1 LQNINLNIKTQTIYN
16 IANQAIQVLI
26 ILIVMFLII
35 KIGFGIIN
43 RFIEKQKNLKF
54 SLDDRKSK
62 TVGALLKSILKYSV
76 YIFGVFAII
85 QVVLGN
91 IGLTFAGIGG
101 VAIGLGT
108 QSVVKDVLNGF
119 FILFEDQYSVGEYIT
134 IENKSGTVEVVE
146 LRVTRL
152 KSENGDIYV
161 IPNGQITKVTNHS
174 RNLQR
179 IMLEVYITEELD
191 KSTEAIKAICSN
203 FNCEKYRE
211 ITGPKFIGIS
221 AYEDNYY
228 KLRIE
233 ARVIASKKNELISSM
248 IEYFKTSLDKKEIKT
263 VAVKL
268 V

>member
-1 LQNINLNIKTQTIYN
+1 MQNINLTIKSQAIYDIGN
-16 IANQAIQVLI
+16 KAIQVII
-26 ILIVMFLII
+26 ILIAMFLII

-43 RFIEKQKNLKF
+43 RFVEKQKNLRF

-76 YIFGVFAII
+76 YIFGVFSII

-101 VAIGLGT
+101 VAIGLGS
-108 QSVVKDVLNGF
+108 QSVIKDILNGF
-119 FILFEDQYSVGEYIT
+119 FILFEDQYSVGEHIT
-134 IENKSGTVEVVE
+134 IEDKSGTVEVVE

-152 KSENGDIYV
+152 KAENGDIYV
-161 IPNGQITKVTNHS
+161 IPNGQISKVTNHS

-179 IMLEVYITEELD
+179 IMLEVHITEEID
-191 KSTEAIKAICSN
+191 KSIEAIKAICGN
-203 FNCEKYRE
+203 FNSEKYGE
-211 ITGPKFIGIS
+211 IMGPKVIGIS
-221 AYEDNYY
+221 AFEDNYY
-228 KLRIE
+228 KIRIE

-248 IEYFKTSLDKKEIKT
+248 IEYFKKSLDKKEIKT
-263 VAVKL
+263 IAVKL